1 MHNIVLTERPSR
13 QLSEQLRHHAASIAN
28 VHVVEP
34 DRTDLK
40 PMLEIADAILVRLFP
55 VTEEV
60 ISQATRLK
68 VVGRHGVGFDTVDVA
83 AATRRRIPVVFTP
96 QANSDAVAEHAMM
109 LMLAVSRRLVEV
121 DETVRSGGWR
131 EEPYPDG
138 AELFDKTVG
147 IVGFG
152 KIGRRVAHLCGHGF
166 GMRVV
171 VYDPFVPA
179 ADFPDGIRPAETL
192 KDLLREADCV
202 TLHIPLTP
210 ENRHM
215 INDEHLGY
223 MKPGAILVNTARGGL
238 VDHKAL
244 AHALDRGHLAG
255 AGLDVYEE
263 EPLRSDS
270 LLLALDKRKV
280 TFTPHSAALTDR
292 SMKRMAEMVCN
303 GIFSV
308 LSGEQPTNVANPE
321 VWEVC

>member
-1 MHNIVLTERPSR
+1 MHNVVLTERPSR
-13 QLSEQLRHHAASIAN
+13 QLSEQLRHHAAGLAN
-28 VHVVEP
+28 VHVVAS

-55 VTEEV
+55 VTQEV

-83 AATRRRIPVVFTP
+83 AATHRRIPVVFTP

-121 DETVRSGGWR
+121 DEIVRAGGWR

-147 IVGFG
+147 IVGLG

-166 GMRVV
+166 GMHVV

-179 ADFPDGIRPAETL
+179 ADFPDGIQPAETL
-192 KDLLREADCV
+192 KDLLRQADCV

-210 ENRHM
+210 DNRHM
-215 INDEHLGY
+215 INDEHLSY
-223 MKPGAILVNTARGGL
+223 MKSGAILINTARGGL

-263 EPLRSDS
+263 EPFRSDS

-303 GIFSV
+303 GIFAV

-321 VWEVC
+321 VWEVG